1 VLRLGAALQ
10 DCNRP
15 REAEEWYRKILNL
28 DPGNRDA
35 LLCLAVMRE
44 DSDVE
49 EARSLMDRY
58 TVLQA
63 GAAPRLRRALML
75 PVILQSGE
83 QIDRIRQR
91 LDRDLDELLERRSPM
106 VPNPEFEVGAT
117 PFNLAYHD
125 RNNAELLR
133 KIARVCRS
141 MYPARTECARQAIPS
156 GRRLRIGFVSTY
168 FHAHSVGRT
177 TFGLIRDL

>member
-1 VLRLGAALQ
+1 MLRLAAALQ
-10 DCNRP
+10 DCNRQ
-15 REAEEWYRKILNL
+15 REAEEWYRKILDL

-91 LDRDLDELLERRSPM
+91 LVWELGRLLARWASMDPD
-106 VPNPEFEVGAT
+106 PAFDGGAT
-117 PFNLAYHD
+117 PFTLAYHG
-125 RNNAELLR
+125 RNDAELLR
-133 KIARVCRS
+133 KIA
-141 MYPARTECARQAIPS
+141 
-156 GRRLRIGFVSTY
+156 
-168 FHAHSVGRT
+168 
-177 TFGLIRDL
+177 